1 MVISVALIGLE
12 EVTVVLVVFE
22 TVTDFLLLLI
32 ITA

>member
-12 EVTVVLVVFE
+12 EVIIVLVVFE
-22 TVTDFLLLLI
+22 TVTDFLLLLM